1 MSNGY
6 IFEGEIDDDENT
18 NDKVNDIYNHT
29 YKLLVTITPRN
40 IFIKFS
46 PIYMAIALIEISR
59 EEKIDKNRMN
69 IECFGRLLVMYDIE
83 YDDYINCYKQ
93 IKALLIKDNGITK
106 IKNLKIGVNAM
117 QTPQKRKKTI
127 KLKALIIVK
136 VIKVAKKMGI
146 IKQLMKHKNHY
157 LK

>member
-1 MSNGY
+1 
-6 IFEGEIDDDENT
+6 
-18 NDKVNDIYNHT
+18 
-29 YKLLVTITPRN
+29 
-40 IFIKFS
+40 
-46 PIYMAIALIEISR
+46 MAIALIEISR